1 MNERLIFVELNEI
14 NLDAVD
20 LYLKRGHELNGFK
33 KILDNGLITTRSEKE
48 YENLEP
54 WIQWVSVHT
63 GKKFSEH
70 QVFRLGDFINSSQR
84 QFFEK
89 VRRRLFCWSS

>member
-33 KILDNGLITTRSEKE
+33 
-48 YENLEP
+48 NL
-54 WIQWVSVHT
+54 
-63 GKKFSEH
+63 
-70 QVFRLGDFINSSQR
+70 R
-84 QFFEK
+84 
-89 VRRRLFCWSS
+89 